1 MDPIRVDTRYTTAA
15 AAPQDTGY
23 TPAVTVA
30 QVVLAIGVIGALDTG
45 YTTGA
50 TGPLDTRL
58 TIAPIVADTGY
69 GDDVPAGDDALLL
82 ESGDYLLL
90 ESGDKILLEV

>member
-1 MDPIRVDTRYTTAA
+1 MDPIRVDTRYTTA

-69 GDDVPAGDDALLL
+69 GAEPAPPAGDFLVTAD
-82 ESGDYLLL
+82 GDIFTTTD
-90 ESGDKILLEV
+90 GDSLVWV